1 MIIVKIQSTN
11 LEKAMQ
17 IAPSLN
23 FYLRDFYKGDAT
35 FVSEFRDEWKDKWCD
50 GSQLSLAVFDFAN
63 NEMDYDKVKN
73 LLNWTIVNKVN
84 L

>member
-23 FYLRDFYKGDAT
+23 FYLRDFYKENAT
-35 FVSEFRDEWKDKWCD
+35 FVCEFRDEWKDKWCD

-63 NEMDYDKVKN
+63 NEIDYDKVKN
-73 LLNWTIVNKVN
+73 LLNWTIVNKVT